1 MQFLNPIELE
11 EFKSTKE
18 FNQPLFSFDIKLS
31 DPSFNLTQTID
42 SNNIKTIT
50 IEYTEQWL
58 LKSNLPQEVKNDIYC
73 KSIKEIK
80 AEVDGIIYILKPD
93 SNFISKYYDL
103 ELDTKLN
110 LLPLNVF
117 EDNNDKVLNTSI
129 NYDDYLYIEDNLNL
143 DMVSREFLEE
153 SKKYEYKN
161 GVKPFKYIKLLKKAL

>member
-18 FNQPLFSFDIKLS
+18 FNKPLFSFDIRLS
-31 DPSFNLTQTID
+31 DPNFNLTQTID
-42 SNNIKTIT
+42 SNNVKTII

-80 AEVDGIIYILKPD
+80 AEVEGIIYVLKPD
-93 SNFISKYYDL
+93 SEFISKYYEL
-103 ELDTKLN
+103 ESDVKLN

-129 NYDDYLYIEDNLNL
+129 HYEDYPYIEDNS
-143 DMVSREFLEE
+143 DIISREFLEE

-161 GVKPFKYIKLLKKAL
+161 GVKPFKYIKLLKKSL